1 MKKEIVKK
9 INKLDQQRAT
19 KVQKRDELTAEINNL
34 DTVLKELNALLKQYE
49 KLEENATAALVEI

>member
-9 INKLDQQRAT
+9 INKLDQLRAT

>member
-49 KLEENATAALVEI
+49 KFEENATAALVEI

>member
-34 DTVLKELNALLKQYE
+34 DTVLKELNTLLKQYE